1 MGVCVSW
8 NQLSNE
14 LKLTCIRNIE
24 TEDMSLSLSDFLSYA
39 MSFMSV
45 PLETEVQERIFYDRR
60 ITTVVDKDRDANHEA
75 LFRLKEHMDRENEM
89 LRSVGDIHIRAVNGT
104 VKCREVPLTAL
115 LHSATRSS

>member
-1 MGVCVSW
+1 
-8 NQLSNE
+8 
-14 LKLTCIRNIE
+14 
-24 TEDMSLSLSDFLSYA
+24 MSLSLSDFLSYA

-89 LRSVGDIHIRAVNGT
+89 LRSAGDFYIRAVNGT
-104 VKCREVPLTAL
+104 LQISLSNFTK
-115 LHSATRSS
+115 SQ

>member
-1 MGVCVSW
+1 MGVCVNW
-8 NQLSNE
+8 TQLSNE

-24 TEDMSLSLSDFLSYA
+24 TEDIYLSLSDFLNYA
-39 MSFMSV
+39 TSFMSV

-89 LRSVGDIHIRAVNGT
+89 LRSAGD
-104 VKCREVPLTAL
+104 
-115 LHSATRSS
+115 LHFIY

>member
-1 MGVCVSW
+1 
-8 NQLSNE
+8 
-14 LKLTCIRNIE
+14 
-24 TEDMSLSLSDFLSYA
+24 
-39 MSFMSV
+39 MSV

-89 LRSVGDIHIRAVNGT
+89 LRSGPSYSRAVNQT

-115 LHSATRSS
+115 LHSASR